1 MCKVKSGAMVTNN
14 EDIRNMITRI
24 ILRQQNPYKKENI
37 LDSVK
42 YYMRGSSVTAS
53 NAFLMKLINRS
64 LDVFDRNDLVQC
76 VNGYY
81 YTRKIK
87 NSAGI

>member
-1 MCKVKSGAMVTNN
+1 MCKVKSGPMVTNN
-14 EDIRNMITRI
+14 EDVRNMIAGI
-24 ILRQQNPYKKENI
+24 ILRQQDAYKKENI

-42 YYMRGSSVTAS
+42 YHMQGSSFAVT
-53 NAFLMKLINRS
+53 NDLLMKLINRS

-87 NSAGI
+87 NSSGF